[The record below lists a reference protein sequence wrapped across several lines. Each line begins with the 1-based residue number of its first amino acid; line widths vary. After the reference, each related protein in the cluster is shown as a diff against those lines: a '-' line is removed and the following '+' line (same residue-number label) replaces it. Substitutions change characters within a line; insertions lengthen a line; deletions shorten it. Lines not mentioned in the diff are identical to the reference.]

1 MNTTLKKFI
10 LSLVMMLSVVTAD
23 CQKLSKPLTPSL
35 NPDSIPGL
43 STSQIQLIN
52 LNFNSMIYWYNTAN
66 KLDTLF
72 RLERQKVQIYGKIT
86 RIQVKNI
93 SELEQLYLNK
103 QAVDKAIAEEK
114 RLELEKLKSEN
125 RKLKFKTTILS
136 IGVGVTTSAALYLA
150 IFR

>member
-1 MNTTLKKFI
+1 
-10 LSLVMMLSVVTAD
+10 
-23 CQKLSKPLTPSL
+23 
-35 NPDSIPGL
+35 
-43 STSQIQLIN
+43 
-52 LNFNSMIYWYNTAN
+52 MIYWYNTAN

-72 RLERQKVQIYGKIT
+72 RLEREKVQIYGKIT
-86 RIQVKNI
+86 GIQVKNI

-103 QAVDKAIAEEK
+103 QAVDKAVAEEK